1 MANVDLS
8 VQECR
13 EVRHAA
19 AQIACCDFPQQLAT
33 VASRIS
39 TLAAMEPAAKRT
51 NAPLQPV
58 RGTHD
63 LLPAAALRHRAVV
76 ERARAVALLYG
87 FREMA
92 TPIFEFSEVFRRS
105 LGDTSDVVT
114 KEMYSFT
121 DKGGEEITLRP
132 EGTAGVARAVVS
144 NGLSQELPAKFFY
157 AGPMFR
163 YERPQKGR
171 LRQFHQIGI
180 ELIGVAQPLADV
192 EVIACGAAI
201 LRELG
206 VLDRTVLELN
216 TLGDAESR
224 QAYRR
229 VLVDYLSGFRD
240 RLSEDS
246 RTRLER
252 NPLRVL
258 DSKDEGD
265 RRIVAQAP
273 LYSDHLTPA
282 ARDFFAA
289 VTGGLDALGIR
300 YQINPRLVRG
310 LDYYGHTA
318 FEFTAE
324 ELGAQ
329 KTVMAGGRYDGL
341 IAEMGGPPTPGI
353 GWAGGVERIGML
365 IAEPEAP
372 ARPIAIVPV
381 GAQAEREALVLAERL
396 RRAGYA
402 AELGFSGNLGKR
414 LKRANKL
421 NARAAVIIGDDE
433 LKKGT
438 ATLRDLDTGAQEE
451 APLSSLEERLSQ
463 FR

>member
-1 MANVDLS
+1 
-8 VQECR
+8 
-13 EVRHAA
+13 
-19 AQIACCDFPQQLAT
+19 
-33 VASRIS
+33 
-39 TLAAMEPAAKRT
+39 MEPATKRT
-51 NAPLQPV
+51 RSSLQPV

-63 LLPAAALRHRAVV
+63 LLPADAVRHRAVV
-76 ERARAVALLYG
+76 ESAREVALRYG
-87 FREMA
+87 YSEMA
-92 TPIFEFSEVFRRS
+92 TPIFEFSDVFRRS

-114 KEMYSFT
+114 KEMYTFT
-121 DKGGEEITLRP
+121 DKGGEEVTLRP
-132 EGTAGVARAVVS
+132 EGTAGVARAVIS
-144 NGLSQELPAKFFY
+144 NGLVQDLPLKFFY

-180 ELIGVAQPLADV
+180 ELIGVAQPLADI

-206 VLDRTVLELN
+206 VLDRAVLEIN

-224 QAYRR
+224 RAYRD
-229 VLVDYLSGFRD
+229 VLVDYLRQFWNE
-240 RLSEDS
+240 LSEDS
-246 RTRLER
+246 RLRLER

-265 RRIVAQAP
+265 RRIIAEAP
-273 LYSDHLTPA
+273 LYSDYLTTA
-282 ARDFFAA
+282 AREFFAE
-289 VTGGLDALGIR
+289 VTAGLDALGIR

-318 FEFTAE
+318 FEITAE

-329 KTVMAGGRYDGL
+329 KTIMAGGRYDGL

-353 GWAGGVERIGML
+353 GWAGGIERIGTL
-365 IAEPEAP
+365 IAEPP
-372 ARPIAIVPV
+372 PSPRPIAVVPI
-381 GAQAEREALVLAERL
+381 GTAAEREGVILADRL
-396 RRAGYA
+396 RRSGFVI
-402 AELGFSGNLGKR
+402 ELGYSGNLGKR

-421 NARAAVIIGDDE
+421 NARAAIILGADE
-433 LKKGT
+433 LAKGA
-438 ATLRDLDTGAQEE
+438 ATLRDLDSGVQEE
-451 APLSSLEERLSQ
+451 VPLAALEERLMR